1 MGIKKKNNSDSESG
15 EVKEDFLTEAEQ
27 NYIKT
32 LNEVEREQFLSEIH
46 ERKTKELDRKRIINE
61 TEKANFM
68 KHEEKLTKKRENKP
82 DNEVRPQ
89 KKQKIEEHEYNHRS
103 ETGITL
109 SDIEKIRISRDQLAK
124 WCNHLYFE
132 KTVKGAFVRINIG
145 LSRDKREQI
154 YLMCE
159 VVDVI
164 SGDKFYEIEGKVKT
178 DKELSVIFGKSKK
191 RMRFDIVSN
200 AEFTEKEFEEYKKR
214 LEKDGMKPITQH
226 HVVTKLQDIQTA
238 INYKYTREEID
249 QLVEQHVKESLKKG
263 KVEPTAILE
272 LEKLKVQLEDLK
284 ISEPSSDRNDKIR
297 NLDKLIQELE
307 KAIKFDDIIV
317 ESDIVLRLNERN
329 RYKQQEIDTKRVKLT

>member
-1 MGIKKKNNSDSESG
+1 MGNKKKNNSDSESG
-15 EVKEDFLTEAEQ
+15 EVKEDFLTEEEK
-27 NYIKT
+27 IHLKT
-32 LNEVEREQFLSEIH
+32 LSEVQREQYLNDLH
-46 ERKTKELDRKRIINE
+46 ERRSKELDRKRIINE
-61 TEKANFM
+61 TEKPSFL
-68 KHEEKLTKKRENKP
+68 EYEKKVTIKRENKL
-82 DNEVRPQ
+82 ESETRPQ
-89 KKQKIEEHEYNHRS
+89 KKQKIEEHQYNHRS
-103 ETGITL
+103 ETRITL

-178 DKELSVIFGKSKK
+178 DKELSVVFGKSKK

-200 AEFTEKEFEEYKKR
+200 AEFTEKEFEEYMKR

-226 HVVTKLQDIQTA
+226 HVQTKLQDIQTA
-238 INYKYTREEID
+238 INYKYTRKEID

-284 ISEPSSDRNDKIR
+284 NSEPSLDRNEKIR
-297 NLDKLIQELE
+297 SLDQLIQELE

-329 RYKQQEIDTKRVKLT
+329 RYKQQEIDTKRVSFM